1 MPQLDEF
8 GDIDDADQLKIN
20 MTKMRR
26 SLDLGKKREVYNVVI
41 KDIAMHRLEKDIMA
55 QSVSDSMGQTGF

>member
-1 MPQLDEF
+1 LPQLDEF